1 MSDRY
6 GSYPPDDEPII
17 GATYTPPS
25 PPPPSQEP
33 EYIGADPYAQDAD
46 GDEWDEGNDSEYPEE
61 DGYYDDEYYDGAP
74 ARQPMFYVFLGL
86 AAVVGGIII
95 FLLFSMV
102 RGNDDTTPGSPGP
115 VKFNVL
121 IDSPG
126 KAERIEIGR
135 QQNVTARATS
145 TEPLVKFELLVGG
158 KVVDSVPITETPAD
172 NTYTATMKTSF
183 SARGE
188 YELFVRVTSSS
199 NATRDSDKIKVVAI
213 EPVGD
218 KPQVIQGKVVAD
230 VNLRIGPGDEYQQVG
245 TLKAGQAITIA
256 GRNKT
261 NDWLLVQVDA
271 TTQRWIKRSA
281 VDLQDAIELVPIRD
295 VTPTPAPQSTSTPVP
310 SPSPSPSA
318 SVSPSP
324 PANAPDFVP
333 LSAVLMSGGA
343 KLRVTVSNNSGNA
356 YNGALVVGVG
366 GGDVPASEVVV
377 DAKMPGGGSA
387 TFDFDVTPPITTSG
401 KKVNVTVD
409 PKNAVKESREDNNS
423 VTFSLLPPVEEPN
436 LSVSATIA
444 GTGLN
449 VTVSNSG
456 GAIAAP
462 AATIEVKLNDQT
474 TTQGTSLNINKG
486 EKAVIT
492 GVPRPTGGGTA
503 TISVIVNGTVLA
515 TGQVLLPAQ

>member
-17 GATYTPPS
+17 GATYAPPA
-25 PPPPSQEP
+25 PPPPYEEA
-33 EYIGADPYAQDAD
+33 EYIGGDPYAQDTD
-46 GDEWDEGNDSEYPEE
+46 DEWDEGYDDEYPEE
-61 DGYYDDEYYDGAP
+61 EAYYDDEYYDGAP

-102 RGNDDTTPGSPGP
+102 RGDGDNDPGAPGP

-121 IDSPG
+121 IDSPAKG
-126 KAERIEIGR
+126 ERIEIGR
-135 QQNVTARATS
+135 QQDVTARATS

-158 KVVDSVPITETPAD
+158 KVVDSIPITETPAD

-183 SARGE
+183 SNRGE

-199 NATRDSDKIKVVAI
+199 NATKDSEKIKVVAI

-218 KPQVIQGKVVAD
+218 KPQVIKGKVVAD

-245 TLKAGQAITIA
+245 TLKAGQEVTIA

-281 VDLQDAIELVPIRD
+281 VDLQDAIELVPPRD
-295 VTPTPAPQSTSTPVP
+295 VTPTPAPVSTSTPIP

-333 LSAVLMSGGA
+333 LSAVLSAGGS

-356 YNGALVVGVG
+356 FNGALVVGVG
-366 GGDVPASEVVV
+366 GGDVPASEVVIE
-377 DAKMPGGGSA
+377 AKLPGGGTA
-387 TFDFDVTPPITTSG
+387 AFDFDVVPPITTSG

-409 PKNAVKESREDNNS
+409 PKNTVKESREDNNS

-436 LSVSATIA
+436 LSVSATVA
-444 GTGLN
+444 GNGLN

-462 AATIEVKLNDQT
+462 NAVIEVKLNDQT
-474 TTQGTSLNINKG
+474 TTQGTSLAINKG
-486 EKAVIT
+486 ASQVIT

-503 TISVIVNGTVLA
+503 SVSVIVNGTVLA
-515 TGQVLLPAQ
+515 TGQVILPAQ